1 MPADARRNLEDIY
14 ELAPLQEGMLFHHL
28 SAPGSGLY
36 CEQLSFEIEGDL
48 DEAAFARAWQL
59 VIDRHPA
66 LRTSF
71 QWEGLEKP
79 LQVVHRSV
87 ALPIDRQD
95 WTADGGVT
103 PERLDRF
110 GASER
115 QKGFDLGQAPLM
127 RVALL
132 RTGPRRR
139 HIVWTHSHLLLDG
152 WCLPLLLREL
162 NEAYAARVAGR
173 PPGLAAPRA
182 YREFIGWL
190 RTRDQAAARDFWAG
204 LLRGFDEPTPL
215 PFAGGA
221 AAPAPAAPGEVL
233 VLFSAEETSRLAE
246 WCRRERITL
255 STLCQGAWGLA
266 LGRMTGRA
274 DVVFGTT
281 VSGRPAELPGV
292 EGMIGLFINTLPTR
306 ALLAPG
312 AMAADW
318 LRALQARQAAARAHE
333 HTPLVKIREG
343 SEVPRNTELFET
355 LFAFENYPAGAAAG
369 EGLRVSG
376 VRAHERTHYPL
387 TVAAASVDGRLG
399 ARVLHDGVRI
409 ERDGADRVA
418 ARFRA
423 AVLALADAPGVRL
436 GEIDLVTPAER
447 AQLLGWGNTALP
459 AAARERS
466 SWLSHFAR
474 HAARAPGAPALVFG
488 AEVLSYGELDARA
501 NRLAGRLTALRAGPE
516 RVVAVCLERS
526 ADLIVAVLAILK
538 SGGAYVP
545 LDPAY
550 PPERLREMAEDSR
563 AILILAHRSLAGR
576 FAAHPTPIA
585 IWEELIEASDG
596 VGAAAELPSPQ
607 PANLAYVIYTSGSTG
622 RPKGVMIDHAAWAR
636 LAEFQREACAL
647 GPGDRVLQ
655 FSSISF
661 DASVWEISL
670 ALSSGAALVAA
681 RPADLLPGEPLAATL
696 LGQDI
701 SCVLL
706 PPSALAHLPAGDFPR
721 LRVLIA
727 GGEASWPDLVA
738 RWAPGRKFINAYG
751 PTENTVVATS
761 AECAPAELAPPIGS
775 PVPHSS
781 AHVLGPHG
789 LLALPG
795 VPGELHVAGLGL
807 SRGYLGRPGL
817 TAERFAPDPFGGDAG
832 GRLYRTGDLV
842 RWRADGR
849 LDYLGRVDRQ
859 VKVRGFRIEL
869 GEIEHAL
876 AAHPAVREAAV
887 DVRRGP
893 DGEAE
898 LVAWV
903 ALRPAGLEN
912 GGSLRAWL
920 AERLPAHFLPGAW
933 AFIPALPLT
942 PSGKVDKAALP
953 EPGRT
958 ATESDTR
965 PASSPLVELVAGA
978 FAEVLGTARVGPDD
992 NFFELGGHSL
1002 VATRL
1007 VARLREGAAPG
1018 LPLRAVFE
1026 APTPATLAERI
1037 AAERG
1042 GEVPPPIT
1050 PGPEGAVARA
1060 SLGQQ
1065 RFWILERL
1073 SPGNSGSLI
1082 QIAVRVRGRIDRT
1095 RLEAA
1100 LAALAARH
1108 EPLRASLEE
1117 RDGELA
1123 SPAAA
1128 APAAWLADGAWPDWR
1143 AGLKAEAARGFDLAR
1158 GPLWRAWI
1166 CATGPGEHVLAFMF
1180 HHAVFDGWSEGILV
1194 RELGVLY
1201 AGGQLEKLP
1210 LGYGDYAR
1218 WQRERV
1224 GEGSIARQVQAWQ
1237 AELAGMPALDLPV
1250 EGARPAVQTFRGGG
1264 AAGSVAAGEAQALRS
1279 IARAEGATLFMVLLS
1294 AWEVWL
1300 WRHSGQEDFGVG
1312 VPVAGRLRREL
1323 EGMIGLFVNT
1333 VVIRSDVAGEI
1344 SFQELVRRVRERT
1357 LRAYDRQEAPFE
1369 QVVEAVQPARDP
1381 ARTPVFQVMFTMQN
1395 TPRAERAF
1403 GAAEIEPLELETAGA
1418 KFELTLTAGENPDG
1432 SIALSL
1438 EYNRDLFS
1446 PETGARF
1453 LDRLGEILRAAGRG
1467 PASKLRD
1474 LAWVPPAEA
1483 AAIESWAAGS
1493 APAAAGAAT
1502 LPALFEQQAARTPDA
1517 TAVTAEEGT
1526 LSYRALNERANRL
1539 AHLLI
1544 GRGVGPEDL
1553 VALCL
1558 PRSLDLVVAVLAV
1571 LKAGAAYLPLD
1582 PDTPAERLAF
1592 MLGDARPAAVLAR
1605 SESAAAFPAGAGRL
1619 VLDAAETRTALEGS
1633 PAADPTDRDRRAPL
1647 RPLHPAY
1654 VIYTSGSTGTPKGVV
1669 VSHHATA
1676 RLFEATQPWFNFGA
1690 GEVWTLFHAYTFDF
1704 SVWELWGPLLHGGR
1718 LVVVPYL
1725 TSRAPGEFL
1734 QLLVREG
1741 VTVLNQTPSA
1751 FHQLQQ
1757 ADRENAEL
1765 GRRLALRW
1773 VIFGGEALSLD
1784 RLADWYGRHPEN
1796 APVLVNMY
1804 GITETT
1810 VHVSYLRLDARLA
1823 AAGGGSLIG
1832 RGIPDLGVRVLDA
1845 YFRPVATG
1853 VPGELHVSGAGL
1865 ARGYLRRSALTA
1877 ERFVP
1882 DPAGP
1887 PGSRMYRTGDLA
1899 RWRQGGVL
1907 EYLGRNDHQVKIR
1920 GFRVELGEIEA
1931 ALARQ
1936 AGVAQAVV
1944 LAPEDA
1950 SGSKRLVGYAVPV
1963 PGHAV
1968 DPAALRQ
1975 ELSRTLP
1982 EYMVPA
1988 VIVPLAALPLTRNGK
2003 LDRAALPAPAG
2014 PASSGGD
2021 APQGSVEELV
2031 AVLWRELL
2039 AVETVARHDNFFT
2052 LGGHS
2057 LLATQ
2062 FISRLREQLAIEV
2075 PLMSLFEDP
2084 TPAGCARAAVERE
2097 ASPGVA
2103 ESHARVRLRLRAMTE
2118 DEKNRRRGGVLA

>member
-36 CEQLSFEIEGDL
+36 CEQMGFDLEGPL
-48 DEAAFARAWQL
+48 DEALFARAWQE
-59 VIDRHPA
+59 VIGRHPA

-87 ALPIDRQD
+87 TLPLEHQD
-95 WTADGGVT
+95 WTTDGGAT
-103 PERLDRF
+103 PERLERF

-162 NEAYAARVAGR
+162 NEAYAALAAGK
-173 PPGLAAPRA
+173 PPRLAAPRP
-182 YREFIGWL
+182 YRDFIGWL

-215 PFAGGA
+215 PFGGSA
-221 AAPAPAAPGEVL
+221 VAPASPGEVL
-233 VLFSAEETSRLAE
+233 ALFSAEETSRLAE
-246 WCRRERITL
+246 GCRREKITL

-306 ALLAPG
+306 AVLAPG
-312 AMAADW
+312 ALAADW

-333 HTPLVKIREG
+333 HTPLVRIREG

-355 LFAFENYPAGAAAG
+355 LFAFENYPAGSAAG
-369 EGLRVSG
+369 GGLRVSG

-399 ARVLHDGVRI
+399 ARVLYDGVRI
-409 ERDGADRVA
+409 DRAGADRVA
-418 ARFRA
+418 VRFRA
-423 AVLALADAPGVRL
+423 AVLALAATPGIHL

-447 AQLLGWGNTALP
+447 GQLLAWGNTALP
-459 AAARERS
+459 AAAKERG
-466 SWLSHFAR
+466 SWLTLFAR
-474 HAARAPGAPALVFG
+474 HAARSPEAPALVFG
-488 AEVLSYGELDARA
+488 GEVLSYGELENRA
-501 NRLAGRLTALRAGPE
+501 NRLASQLSARGAGPE
-516 RVVAVCLERS
+516 KVVAVCFERS

-538 SGGAYVP
+538 SGGAYLP

-550 PPERLREMAEDSR
+550 PPERLREMTEDSG
-563 AILILAHRSLAGR
+563 AILILAHRSLAPR
-576 FAAHPTPIA
+576 FLTHPTPTSV
-585 IWEELIEASDG
+585 WEELVESSGG
-596 VGAAAELPSPQ
+596 VGAGRDPQ
-607 PANLAYVIYTSGSTG
+607 GHGAGNLAYVIYTSGSTG
-622 RPKGVMIDHAAWAR
+622 RPKGVMIDRAAWAR
-636 LAEFQREACAL
+636 LAEFQRQACAL

-681 RPADLLPGEPLAATL
+681 RATDLLPGEPLAATL
-696 LGQDI
+696 RGQDI
-701 SCVLL
+701 SCILL

-727 GGEASWPDLVA
+727 GGEASPLDLVA

-751 PTENTVVATS
+751 PTENTVVATW
-761 AECAPAELAPPIGS
+761 AECAPADAAPPIGS

-781 AHVLGPHG
+781 AHVLGPDG

-795 VPGELHVAGLGL
+795 VPGELHVAGFGL

-817 TAERFAPDPFGGDAG
+817 TAERFAPNFLGGDAG

-842 RWRADGR
+842 RWRPDGR
-849 LDYLGRVDRQ
+849 LDYLGRADRQ

-876 AAHPAVREAAV
+876 AAHPGVREAAV

-903 ALRPAGLEN
+903 ALRPGGEEN

-920 AERLPAHFLPGAW
+920 AERLPPHFLPGAW
-933 AFIPALPLT
+933 AFVPALPLT

-958 ATESDTR
+958 VTELEAR
-965 PASSPLVELVAGA
+965 PAPSPLVELVAGA

-1026 APTPATLAERI
+1026 APTPAALAERI

-1042 GEVPPPIT
+1042 GEAPPPIT
-1050 PGPEGAVARA
+1050 AGPEGGVAPA

-1082 QIAVRVRGRIDRT
+1082 QFAVRVRGRIDRP

-1108 EPLRASLEE
+1108 EPLRAGLVEIA
-1117 RDGELA
+1117 GELA

-1128 APAAWLADGAWPDWR
+1128 APAAWLADATWTDWR
-1143 AGLKAEAARGFDLAR
+1143 DGLKAEAARGFDLAR
-1158 GPLWRAWI
+1158 GPLWRTWI
-1166 CATGPGEHVLAFMF
+1166 AATGPGEHVLAFMF

-1201 AGGQLEKLP
+1201 AGGRLERLP

-1218 WQRERV
+1218 WQRERA
-1224 GEGSIARQVQAWQ
+1224 GGGSIAQQVKAWE

-1250 EGARPAVQTFRGGG
+1250 EGARPAVQTFRGG
-1264 AAGSVAAGEAQALRS
+1264 VAASSIAAREAQALCAV
-1279 IARAEGATLFMVLLS
+1279 ARAEGATLFMVLLS

-1300 WRHSGQEDFGVG
+1300 WRHSGQADFGVG

-1333 VVIRSDVAGEI
+1333 VVVRSDVAAEI

-1403 GAAEIEPLELETAGA
+1403 GEAEIEPLELEAAGA

-1432 SIALSL
+1432 TIALSL
-1438 EYNRDLFS
+1438 EYNRDLFG
-1446 PETGARF
+1446 PETAARF
-1453 LDRLGEILRAAGRG
+1453 RDRLGEFLRAAGRG
-1467 PASKLRD
+1467 PAAQLRD
-1474 LAWVPPAEA
+1474 LAWVPAAEA
-1483 AAIESWAAGS
+1483 RAIESWAAES
-1493 APAAAGAAT
+1493 APAAGTAT
-1502 LPALFEQQAARTPDA
+1502 LPALFERQAARTPDA

-1544 GRGVGPEDL
+1544 GRGIGPENL

-1592 MLGDARPAAVLAR
+1592 MLDDARPAAVLALA
-1605 SESAAAFPAGAGRL
+1605 EAASIFPAGAERL
-1619 VLDAAETRTALEGS
+1619 VLDAAEIRTALDGS
-1633 PAADPTDRDRRAPL
+1633 PAANPGDRDRRAPL

-1669 VSHHATA
+1669 VSHHATV

-1751 FHQLQQ
+1751 FYQLQQ

-1810 VHVSYLRLDARLA
+1810 VHVSYLRLDARVA
-1823 AAGGGSLIG
+1823 ASGGGSLIG

-1845 YFRPVATG
+1845 DFRPVATG

-1865 ARGYLRRSALTA
+1865 ARGYLRRAALTA

-1899 RWRQGGVL
+1899 RWRPGGGL

-1936 AGVAQAVV
+1936 PGVAQAVV
-1944 LAPEDA
+1944 LARDDA
-1950 SGSKRLVGYAVPV
+1950 SGSRRLVGYAVGA
-1963 PGHAV
+1963 PGRAV

-1975 ELSRTLP
+1975 ELARTLP

-2003 LDRAALPAPAG
+2003 LDREALPAPAG
-2014 PASSGGD
+2014 PASSGGA
-2021 APQGSVEELV
+2021 APQGPVEELV
-2031 AVLWRELL
+2031 AALWRELL
-2039 AVETVARHDNFFT
+2039 AVGTVARDDNFFT

-2097 ASPGVA
+2097 PAPGHA
-2103 ESHARVRLRLRAMTE
+2103 ESHARARLRLRAMTDE
-2118 DEKNRRRGGVLA
+2118 EKNRRREGVLA